1 MPFFLPSRL
10 IELEHFVGEKPD
22 EDYLKIAEPYR
33 RDIDFAFFA
42 VNFGYS
48 KEDYEVLT
56 PKELYFLRKAW
67 EDKVVLETQ
76 LFYNAVFTAFYN
88 VNRPK
93 RKKTLKLWE
102 RKRIQKGDMD
112 VIEDNLDTIREIEK
126 KEGKDWIKTVYEV
139 NGLKFPGRTVQD
151 G

>member
-1 MPFFLPSRL
+1 M
-10 IELEHFVGEKPD
+10 
-22 EDYLKIAEPYR
+22 
-33 RDIDFAFFA
+33 
-42 VNFGYS
+42 
-48 KEDYEVLT
+48 
-56 PKELYFLRKAW
+56 
-67 EDKVVLETQ
+67 
-76 LFYNAVFTAFYN
+76 
-88 VNRPK
+88 
-93 RKKTLKLWE
+93 KLWE